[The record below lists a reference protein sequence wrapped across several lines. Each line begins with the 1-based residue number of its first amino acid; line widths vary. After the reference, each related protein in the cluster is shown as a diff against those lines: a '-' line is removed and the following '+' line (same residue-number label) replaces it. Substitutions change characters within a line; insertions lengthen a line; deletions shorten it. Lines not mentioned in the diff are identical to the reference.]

1 MTPRAPVEPEGLV
14 GRGAE
19 IDVLQSFIERAAVS
33 GEALV
38 LTGDAGVGKTALLD
52 VAARHA
58 SSLGFGVV
66 RAAGGEFEAEI
77 SFSAL
82 HQLLLPLLNGI
93 EELRPLYRDALSVA
107 LGLSEG
113 RPPDRLVISGAA
125 LELVRR
131 AGHERPLLIVLDD
144 VFWVDRATADVLGF
158 VSRRLAG
165 TRVGFLAALRTAI
178 EGCSLP
184 RYGVEPLDW
193 DAADR
198 LVRARFPIL
207 GPDMRRR
214 LLAEAAG
221 NPLALLEL
229 PAALSGRR
237 PFASPGSTAVL
248 PLSARL
254 SELFASRVDE
264 LAPETRRLLLLAVL
278 DNTGDLAALQRAAG
292 DAELRDLAPAERSRL
307 VHVDPET
314 RRLVFRHPLTRSAVV
329 ELSTAQERREAHRT
343 LAGVRA
349 DERQRQAWHLAEAS
363 VQPDERVA
371 NMLEATAQQMLSRGD
386 PVGAVTALTRAAELS
401 PIDVDRSRRLTRA
414 AFVGVN
420 MAGRLGDSEEIIAD
434 ALDAESG
441 PGASPQADVT
451 AAFVLLNGD
460 GDLDTIHRLLVRAIE
475 AQGEELDA
483 TDEDVAAAVY
493 LLLLVCGFAGR
504 AELWAPYFAI
514 LDRLRPGVPEDL
526 LLASRTLPDPVRD
539 AVPVL
544 DRLEQVIADLN
555 AESDSWH
562 LRKVTLAAVF
572 IDRLGGC
579 RQAIRRMV
587 KSSRETGAWTLVV
600 SALNFMCLDYF
611 LTGEWDE
618 LDQVLEECFEICE
631 HAGLRLY
638 VPVLRYDR
646 ALVAAARGDDA
657 LARELADAIA
667 DWAEPR
673 GAHLLA
679 QFASHARGLAAL
691 GRGDFEA
698 AYHHASAVCPPGEF
712 VPYAHHALW
721 VCMDLVEA
729 AVRTD
734 RHAQA
739 AAHVAAMHR
748 YGIARISPRIALLA
762 GGSAGLAARSDEAAL
777 AEFEQALAI
786 PGANRW
792 PFDLARVR
800 LAYGERLRRA
810 RSGRGAGAQLA
821 GALEVFERLGATPW
835 VRRAAAELRAT
846 GPGSVG
852 GDEERLRRAAHP
864 AGARD
869 RQPRGRRTDQQ
880 ADRRT
885 SLPLTPHGQRPP
897 VSNLPEAWDQHA
909 SRAARCAGAGTRERR
924 RSARPAS
931 PKPRR
936 GAGADVTAV
945 TTSAGPR
952 RAKRLPRLVAC
963 RAVQALIAARGARS
977 RRARTRLTDRLRL

>member
-1 MTPRAPVEPEGLV
+1 MLTAGPPPEPEGVV
-14 GRGAE
+14 GRDAE
-19 IDVLQSFIERAAVS
+19 IDVLQSFIERAALN
-33 GEALV
+33 GEAL
-38 LTGDAGVGKTALLD
+38 LLIGDAGVGKTALLD
-52 VAARHA
+52 VAARRA
-58 SSLGFGVV
+58 ISLGVSVV
-66 RAAGGEFEAEI
+66 RAAGAEFEADI

-82 HQLLLPLLNGI
+82 HQSLLPLLNGI

-107 LGLSEG
+107 LGLGEG
-113 RPPDRLVISGAA
+113 RPPDRLVVSGAA

-131 AGHERPLLIVLDD
+131 AGQEQPLLIVLDD
-144 VFWVDRATADVLGF
+144 VFWMDRSSADVLGF
-158 VSRRLAG
+158 VARRLAG
-165 TRVGFLAALRTAI
+165 SHVGFLAALRVAI
-178 EGCSLP
+178 EGCEPLP
-184 RYGVEPLDW
+184 RYQLEPLDG

-237 PFASPGSTAVL
+237 PFSSPGSPAPL

-254 SELFASRVDE
+254 SELFASRVEE
-264 LAPETRRLLLLAVL
+264 LPPATRRLLLLAAL
-278 DNTGDLAALQRAAG
+278 DGTGDLAALQRATG

-307 VHVDPET
+307 LHVDPET

-329 ELSTAQERREAHRT
+329 ELSTAQERREAHRA

-349 DERQRQAWHLAEAS
+349 DEPQRQAWHLAEAS
-363 VQPDERVA
+363 VEPDERVA
-371 NMLEATAQQMLSRGD
+371 EMLEATARQMLRRGD
-386 PVGAVTALTRAAELS
+386 PVGAATALTRAAELS
-401 PIDVDRSRRLTRA
+401 PIDADRSRRLTKA

-420 MAGRLGDSEEIIAD
+420 MAGRLGDSEEIVAE
-434 ALDAESG
+434 ALEAEPG

-460 GDLDTIHRLLVRAIE
+460 GDLDTVHRLLVRAIE
-475 AQGEELDA
+475 AQGDELDA

-504 AELWAPYFAI
+504 ADLWAPYFAI

-526 LLASRTLPDPVRD
+526 LLASRTMPDPVRD
-539 AVPVL
+539 AVAVL
-544 DRLEQVIADLN
+544 DRLDQVIAELDD
-555 AESDSWH
+555 ESDSWH

-579 RQAIRRMV
+579 RPAIRRMV
-587 KSSRETGAWTLVV
+587 KRSRETGAWTLVV

-618 LDQVLEECFEICE
+618 LEQLLAEAFEICE

-657 LARELADAIA
+657 LARELADAITG
-667 DWAEPR
+667 WAEPR
-673 GAHLLA
+673 GAHLIA

-712 VPYAHHALW
+712 VRYSHHALW

-734 RHAQA
+734 RHAEA
-739 AAHVAAMHR
+739 AAHVAAMQPLRDRSH
-748 YGIARISPRIALLA
+748 
-762 GGSAGLAARSDEAAL
+762 LAAHR
-777 AEFEQALAI
+777 
-786 PGANRW
+786 
-792 PFDLARVR
+792 LARR
-800 LAYGERLRRA
+800 WLGRPGCAARPGRRWRRSSRRWRSREPIAGRSTWLACDWPTASDCVARARGAPPARSSRPRTMRFSVSARRPGPVARPPSCGPPARLRR
-810 RSGRGAGAQLA
+810 
-821 GALEVFERLGATPW
+821 
-835 VRRAAAELRAT
+835 
-846 GPGSVG
+846 
-852 GDEERLRRAAHP
+852 
-864 AGARD
+864 
-869 RQPRGRRTDQQ
+869 
-880 ADRRT
+880 
-885 SLPLTPHGQRPP
+885 
-897 VSNLPEAWDQHA
+897 
-909 SRAARCAGAGTRERR
+909 
-924 RSARPAS
+924 
-931 PKPRR
+931 
-936 GAGADVTAV
+936 
-945 TTSAGPR
+945 
-952 RAKRLPRLVAC
+952 
-963 RAVQALIAARGARS
+963 
-977 RRARTRLTDRLRL
+977 RRARTAPPSRSPRRSTRSPASRPPD